1 MEFLNR
7 LNRLGARAVFAL
19 LAVVAG
25 GLVGVGLAIGE
36 LMHINPC
43 PLCIFQRVLYLALAA
58 VALCGAL
65 APALRRLWGGL
76 LGLIAA
82 GGLATALYQSWMQF
96 YPEAVTQCG
105 FGEPTLIERLVD
117 WLGMQWLDGQLVR
130 LLFRGLP
137 ACRRLGRLASARLI
151 WRPRPAV
158 DFLQDFPVLPKPP
171 APRALAS
178 KLSTTLNATCS
189 TGTTTN

>member
-1 MEFLNR
+1 MEF
-7 LNRLGARAVFAL
+7 LNRLGARAAFAL

-58 VALCGAL
+58 VALCGALAL

-117 WLGMQWLDGQLVR
+117 WLGMQWPLMFMATGFCTSKESVLGLSMANWSVFCFAGF
-130 LLFRGLP
+130 LLAGVWVGWRRRG
-137 ACRRLGRLASARLI
+137 
-151 WRPRPAV
+151 
-158 DFLQDFPVLPKPP
+158 
-171 APRALAS
+171 
-178 KLSTTLNATCS
+178 
-189 TGTTTN
+189 